1 MGIITKVGAKVTI
14 AVHNGGVSTDIRIG
28 RVRISERIGLY
39 IFGAIGY
46 DTLIRL
52 SKDDCR
58 LYFWN
63 CNHTTC
69 KVKLSRLRLYFRY
82 KTGVLSEALINSY
95 EAEEKI

>member
-52 SKDDCR
+52 SKVDLG
-58 LYFWN
+58 LYFWH

-69 KVKLSRLRLYFRY
+69 KVKL
-82 KTGVLSEALINSY
+82 LSGL
-95 EAEEKI
+95 